1 MKLPRLPVLAVTALS
16 LAMVTGMSA
25 TAASAANA
33 PATGISSASSAKP
46 EGHLTAPVT
55 GTFRNSTGR
64 GTFRGAF
71 DPTKFTVVNGALQ
84 ATGLLTGE
92 LSAGNGTSL
101 GTVHRIITTTVDTG
115 KADAAPPVCS
125 ILNLKL
131 GPLNLNLLGLNVHL
145 NRIHLTITAI
155 PGIGNLLGNL
165 LCSIANLLNGGGSL
179 TQIATLLNRVLAL
192 L

>member
-1 MKLPRLPVLAVTALS
+1 MKLPRLPVLAMTALS

-25 TAASAANA
+25 TAADAANA
-33 PATGISSASSAKP
+33 PATGISSAATARP
-46 EGHLTAPVT
+46 QGHLTAPVT
-55 GTFRNSTGR
+55 GTFRNATGR
-64 GTFRGAF
+64 GTFTGAF
-71 DPTKFTVVNGALQ
+71 HPKKFKAVNGALM
-84 ATGLLTGE
+84 ATGLLTGK
-92 LSAGNGTSL
+92 LTGANGKPV
-101 GTVHRIITTTVDTG
+101 GTVHRTITTVVDTG
-115 KADAAPPVCS
+115 RANAAPPVCS

-155 PGIGNLLGNL
+155 PGVGNLLGNL

-179 TQIATLLNRVLAL
+179 THIAALLNRVLAL